1 MKKVFSFS
9 LFILAILLIGFSSC
23 KNNQPNVPDND
34 PDFDPDSRERN
45 VVLLEYF
52 TGQRCGYCPEGLK
65 YVLRNIKGMED
76 KVAFVAH
83 HVGFG
88 EDDFTIKES
97 VPLKFFYASTDGST
111 YAPAMMLDRTY
122 INGKNSDEER
132 KDAVIFSVGAFEK
145 SDIKKMLEVPAGA
158 SMKLTTEL
166 DESGSTL
173 TVKVS
178 GKLHDEYPNAKI
190 NVYITQDSIKG
201 YEQSGVDNWKN
212 YYHRNAIRVSLTGN
226 WGEDMGVS
234 KGDYSKEYT
243 YTIPDKI
250 RGKSGVSIKTDVNK
264 MSVVAFI
271 AEVNDVKTIKG
282 ARNNKV
288 LNAAV
293 AKIK

>member
-97 VPLKFFYASTDGST
+97 VPLKFFYASTEGT

-178 GKLHDEYPNAKI
+178 GKLHDEYPNAKM

-271 AEVNDVKTIKG
+271 AEVNDVKNIKG

>member
-9 LFILAILLIGFSSC
+9 LFIVAILLIGFSSC

-34 PDFDPDSRERN
+34 PDFDPDSRQRN

-52 TGQRCGYCPEGLK
+52 TGQECPRCPEGLK
-65 YVLRNIKGMED
+65 YVLKRIEGVED

-83 HVGFG
+83 HVGFY

-97 VPLKFFYASTDGST
+97 VPLLFFYESDTT
-111 YAPAMMLDRTY
+111 YAPAMMFDRTC
-122 INGKNSDEER
+122 IKGKGGSK

-178 GKLHDEYPNAKI
+178 GKLHDEYPNAKM

-271 AEVNDVKTIKG
+271 AEVNDVKNIKG

>member
-1 MKKVFSFS
+1 MKKLFSFS
-9 LFILAILLIGFSSC
+9 LFIAIILLIGLSSC
-23 KNNQPNVPDND
+23 KKNQPKEPDND
-34 PDFDPDSRERN
+34 TNYRQRN

-52 TGQRCGYCPEGLK
+52 TSQECSSCPAGIK
-65 YVLRNIKGMED
+65 RVLRNLKGMED

-83 HVGFG
+83 HVGFY

-97 VPLKFFYASTDGST
+97 VPLMFFYETENT

-122 INGKNSDEER
+122 INGE
-132 KDAVIFSVGAFEK
+132 KDAVIFSAGAFEK
-145 SDIKKMLEVPAGA
+145 SDIEKMLEVPAGA

-178 GKLHDEYPNAKI
+178 GRLYDEYPNAKI

-201 YEQSGVDNWKN
+201 YEQSGITDWQN
-212 YYHRNAIRVSLTGN
+212 YYHRNVVRASLTGN
-226 WGEDMGVS
+226 WGEDIGVS

-271 AEVNDVKTIKG
+271 AEVNDVKNIKG

-288 LNAAV
+288 LNAV
-293 AKIK
+293 IAKIK

>member
-1 MKKVFSFS
+1 MKKLFSFS
-9 LFILAILLIGFSSC
+9 LFIAITLLIGLSSC
-23 KNNQPNVPDND
+23 KKPDND
-34 PDFDPDSRERN
+34 INSRQRN

-52 TGQRCGYCPEGLK
+52 TGQTCGNCPAGIK
-65 YVLRNIKGMED
+65 RVLRNLKGMED

-83 HVGFG
+83 HVGFY

-97 VPLKFFYASTDGST
+97 VPLMFFYETENT

-122 INGKNSDEER
+122 INGE
-132 KDAVIFSVGAFEK
+132 KDAVIFSTSAFEK
-145 SDIKKMLEVPAGA
+145 SDIEKMLEVPAGA
-158 SMKLTTEL
+158 SMKLTTSL

-178 GKLHDEYPNAKI
+178 GRLYDEYPNAKI

-201 YEQSGVDNWKN
+201 YEQSGVDDWQN
-212 YYHRNAIRVSLTGN
+212 YYHRNVVRASLTGN
-226 WGEDMGVS
+226 WGEDIGVS

-250 RGKSGVSIKTDVNK
+250 RGKSGLSIKTDVNK

-271 AEVNDVKTIKG
+271 AEVNDVANVKG

-288 LNAAV
+288 LNAAI

>member
-1 MKKVFSFS
+1 MRKLFSFS
-9 LFILAILLIGFSSC
+9 LFIATILLIGFSSC
-23 KNNQPNVPDND
+23 KKNQPKEPDND
-34 PDFDPDSRERN
+34 TNSRQRN

-52 TGQRCGYCPEGLK
+52 TGQKCGNCPAGVK
-65 YVLRNIKGMED
+65 HVLRNIKGLED
-76 KVAFVAH
+76 KVAFVSH
-83 HVGFG
+83 HVGYY

-97 VPLKFFYASTDGST
+97 VPLQFFYETENT
-111 YAPAMMLDRTY
+111 YAPAIMLDRTY
-122 INGKNSDEER
+122 INGEGTKDN
-132 KDAVIFSVGAFEK
+132 DAVIFFVGKFEK
-145 SDIKKMLEVPAGA
+145 SDIEKMLEVPAGA

-178 GKLHDEYPNAKI
+178 GRLYDEYPNAKI

-201 YEQSGVDNWKN
+201 YEQSGVDNWQN
-212 YYHRNAIRVSLTGN
+212 YYHRNVVRASLTGN
-226 WGEDMGVS
+226 WGEDIGVS

>member
-1 MKKVFSFS
+1 MRKLFSFS
-9 LFILAILLIGFSSC
+9 LFIATILLIGFSSC
-23 KNNQPNVPDND
+23 KKNQPKEPDND
-34 PDFDPDSRERN
+34 TNYRQRN

-52 TGQRCGYCPEGLK
+52 TSQKCGNCPAGVK
-65 YVLRNIKGMED
+65 HVLRNIKGLED
-76 KVAFVAH
+76 KVAFVSH
-83 HVGFG
+83 HVGYY

-97 VPLKFFYASTDGST
+97 VPLQFFYETENT
-111 YAPAMMLDRTY
+111 YAPAIMLDRTY
-122 INGKNSDEER
+122 INGEGSKDN
-132 KDAVIFSVGAFEK
+132 DAVIFFVGKFEK
-145 SDIKKMLEVPAGA
+145 SDIEKMLEVPAGA

-201 YEQSGVDNWKN
+201 YEQSGVDNWQN
-212 YYHRNAIRVSLTGN
+212 YYHRNVVRASLTGN
-226 WGEDMGVS
+226 WGEDIGVS

-271 AEVNDVKTIKG
+271 AEVNDVKNIKG